1 LGVKKK
7 RAPWGKLPPLLQFKL
22 GISVRNIVSKRKN
35 LKTRLQEGRVKKP
48 EPFLALLALFEI

>member
-7 RAPWGKLPPLLQFKL
+7 RGPWGKLPPLLQFKL

-35 LKTRLQEGRVKKP
+35 LKTRFQEVILGFPKISPVTGP
-48 EPFLALLALFEI
+48 V